1 MASYLFI
8 CVTVR
13 KIYTI
18 GLLAIHIIAHTELSQ
33 FISMPRLLSH
43 YFQHREI
50 NPGLGFFTFL
60 EQHYGGNDG
69 TNSDDN
75 LDRKLP
81 FRHLQQ
87 NHVGFV
93 VAKIEVAEHTFGSF
107 PVPVAEISTYIP
119 QGKPSEHVPMFL
131 QPPKAA

>member
-1 MASYLFI
+1 M
-8 CVTVR
+8 R

-18 GLLAIHIIAHTELSQ
+18 GLLAVHIIAHTELSQ
-33 FISMPRLLSH
+33 LLSMPKLLSH

-50 NPGLGFFTFL
+50 NPDLGFFTFL
-60 EQHYGGNDG
+60 EQHYGGDDG
-69 TNSDDN
+69 TSSDDN

-81 FRHLQQ
+81 FRHQQQ

-93 VAKIEVAEHTFGSF
+93 VAKIEVAEHVINNY
-107 PVPVAEISTYIP
+107 PIPVAAISTYIP
-119 QGKPSEHVPMFL
+119 QRKASEHVNLYL